1 MNLKL
6 KLLILLF
13 FFSFLNAE
21 YLVYEDINGNKTL
34 DYIKKNQH
42 SIFKKTDK
50 PSLAATQSTIWLSIT
65 LENNSNYTSSQ
76 YIRFR
81 EAFLYKIELHD
92 ENNILK
98 GGSSLSFKNKQLP
111 YVTDTF
117 EIELEQNSTKTVF
130 VRILPKYNS
139 TYAYDI
145 FKSYNEVE
153 KHNNFYE
160 NIFMIY
166 LSTMTLILISA
177 LIIFYIFREKLFIY
191 YIYFI
196 FITIVFQ
203 IFHSGY
209 ILMYVDIPNLVKYA
223 EILALG
229 VLISSTLFI
238 RRFFKEQVKKY
249 PFSKFLFQ
257 TILIMSSLGIVLLLF
272 NFNYYVDLFIE
283 LVIINFGLV
292 SLILFVVYMIIKKV
306 KYSLFIF
313 IGMFTFINTS
323 MYCALYFTGI
333 IDTSYGLVA
342 MQIGS
347 IIESFAFL
355 SLILFRIYNRI
366 HTEKNKSEEY
376 AQKLNEMQILAKM
389 GIWTYNVN
397 NDTLHLD
404 ESARKIYEIDK
415 DVISFNHLFNLIH
428 PEDRSNML
436 KIKEQALLKQNIHEF
451 EFRLILNSNIS
462 NLKYISIHWQFSYNK
477 DNKLSY
483 INGYI
488 INKTEKVLAQK
499 KLENQQL
506 LIMQQQKLAQQ
517 GEMLSMIAH
526 QWRQPLTALS
536 ATTNTLLLKNMVGEK
551 IRSEELHDELNL
563 ISTYTNHL
571 SSTIDDFRNF
581 FKAEKEK
588 TTVSFEELA
597 DRSINII
604 KLSLETN
611 GIKIF
616 KNYNC
621 KKRVATYENEVR
633 QVILNI
639 FKNAEDA
646 LIERKIKDK
655 KIFIETKEDD
665 DYIVLSIND
674 NAGGIKEELIDKIF
688 EAYFSTKKNK
698 DGTGLGLYMSRTII
712 NKHCE
717 GNLEVSNNKH
727 GAVFTIKIPKS

>member
-1 MNLKL
+1 
-6 KLLILLF
+6 
-13 FFSFLNAE
+13 
-21 YLVYEDINGNKTL
+21 
-34 DYIKKNQH
+34 
-42 SIFKKTDK
+42 
-50 PSLAATQSTIWLSIT
+50 
-65 LENNSNYTSSQ
+65 
-76 YIRFR
+76 
-81 EAFLYKIELHD
+81 
-92 ENNILK
+92 
-98 GGSSLSFKNKQLP
+98 
-111 YVTDTF
+111 
-117 EIELEQNSTKTVF
+117 
-130 VRILPKYNS
+130 
-139 TYAYDI
+139 
-145 FKSYNEVE
+145 
-153 KHNNFYE
+153 
-160 NIFMIY
+160 
-166 LSTMTLILISA
+166 
-177 LIIFYIFREKLFIY
+177 
-191 YIYFI
+191 
-196 FITIVFQ
+196 
-203 IFHSGY
+203 
-209 ILMYVDIPNLVKYA
+209 
-223 EILALG
+223 
-229 VLISSTLFI
+229 
-238 RRFFKEQVKKY
+238 
-249 PFSKFLFQ
+249 
-257 TILIMSSLGIVLLLF
+257 
-272 NFNYYVDLFIE
+272 
-283 LVIINFGLV
+283 
-292 SLILFVVYMIIKKV
+292 MIIKKV

>member
-177 LIIFYIFREKLFIY
+177 
-191 YIYFI
+191 
-196 FITIVFQ
+196 
-203 IFHSGY
+203 
-209 ILMYVDIPNLVKYA
+209 LMYVDIPNLVKYA

>member
-1 MNLKL
+1 MNLKF

-42 SIFKKTDK
+42 SIFKKTNK
-50 PSLAATQSTIWLSIT
+50 PSFAATQSTIWLGIT
-65 LENNSNYTSSQ
+65 LKNDLKYTSSQ

-81 EAFLYKIELHD
+81 EAFLYKIELYD

-98 GGSSLSFKNKQLP
+98 GGSSVSFKNKQLP

-117 EIELEQNSTKTVF
+117 KVELEQNSSKTVF
-130 VRILPKYNS
+130 IKILPKYNA

-145 FKSYNEVE
+145 FKSYNEVD
-153 KHNNFYE
+153 KHNDFYE
-160 NIFMIY
+160 NVFMIY
-166 LSTMTLILISA
+166 LSIMTLILTSA
-177 LIIFYIFREKLFIY
+177 LIIFFIFREKLFIY

-196 FITIVFQ
+196 FITIIFQ
-203 IFHSGY
+203 IYHSGY

-223 EILALG
+223 EIFALAA
-229 VLISSTLFI
+229 LIGTTLFI
-238 RRFFKEQVKKY
+238 KNFFKKQVNKY
-249 PFSKFLFQ
+249 TFTKYLFK
-257 TILIMSSLGIVLLLF
+257 TIIGMCLLGIVLLVF
-272 NFNYYVDLFIE
+272 KFSYYVDLFIE
-283 LVIINFGLV
+283 LVIINFGLI
-292 SLILFVVYMIIKKV
+292 SLILFVLYMIIKKV

-333 IDTSYGLVA
+333 IDTSYGLVS

-355 SLILFRIYNRI
+355 SLILFRIYTRI
-366 HTEKNKSEEY
+366 STEKNKSQEY
-376 AQKLNEMQILAKM
+376 AQKLKEMQILAKM
-389 GIWTYNVN
+389 GIWTYYIH

-404 ESARKIYEIDK
+404 ESAKKIYEVDK
-415 DVISFNHLFNLIH
+415 DVISFKHFLNLIH
-428 PEDRSNML
+428 PDDRKNML
-436 KIKEQALLKQNIHEF
+436 KIKKQALSRQDIHEF

-462 NLKYISIHWQFSYNK
+462 KLKYISIHWQFSY
-477 DNKLSY
+477 DHENKLSH

-506 LIMQQQKLAQQ
+506 LIMHQQKLAQQ

-536 ATTNTLLLKNMVGEK
+536 ATTNALILKNMVGKE
-551 IRSEELHDELNL
+551 INSDELYNELKL

-597 DRSINII
+597 DKSLNII

-611 GIKIF
+611 NIKIF

-621 KKRVATYENEVR
+621 KNKFSTYENEVR

-639 FKNAEDA
+639 FKNAEDV
-646 LIERKIKDK
+646 LIERKIEDK
-655 KIFIETKEDD
+655 KIFIETNEEDN
-665 DYIVLSIND
+665 YIVLSIND
-674 NAGGIKEELIDKIF
+674 NAGGIKEELLSKIF

-712 NKHCE
+712 NKHCN
-717 GNLEVSNNKH
+717 GKLEASNNKY

>member
-1 MNLKL
+1 MNLKF

-34 DYIKKNQH
+34 DYIKKNKH
-42 SIFKKTDK
+42 SIFKKTNK
-50 PSLAATQSTIWLSIT
+50 PSFAATQSTIWLSIT
-65 LENNSNYTSSQ
+65 LKNDLKYTSSQ

-81 EAFLYKIELHD
+81 EAFLYKIELYD

-98 GGSSLSFKNKQLP
+98 GGSSVSFKNKQLP

-117 EIELEQNSTKTVF
+117 KVELEQNSSKTVF
-130 VRILPKYNS
+130 IKILPKYNA

-145 FKSYNEVE
+145 FKSYNEVD
-153 KHNNFYE
+153 KHNDFYE
-160 NIFMIY
+160 NVFMIY
-166 LSTMTLILISA
+166 LSIMTLILISA
-177 LIIFYIFREKLFIY
+177 LIIFFIFREKLFIY

-196 FITIVFQ
+196 FITIIFQ
-203 IFHSGY
+203 VYHSGY
-209 ILMYVDIPNLVKYA
+209 ILMYIDIPNLVKYA

-229 VLISSTLFI
+229 VLIGSTLFI
-238 RRFFKEQVKKY
+238 KKFFKEQVKKY

-257 TILIMSSLGIVLLLF
+257 AILIMSSLGIILLLF
-272 NFNYYVDLFIE
+272 NFSYYVDLFIE
-283 LVIINFGLV
+283 LVIINFGLI
-292 SLILFVVYMIIKKV
+292 SLILFVLYMIIKKV

-333 IDTSYGLVA
+333 IDTSYGLVS

-366 HTEKNKSEEY
+366 RIEKNKSEEY
-376 AQKLNEMQILAKM
+376 AQKLKEMQILAKM
-389 GIWTYNVN
+389 GIWTYNII

-404 ESARKIYEIDK
+404 ESSKKIYEVDK
-415 DVISFNHLFNLIH
+415 DVISFKHFLNLIH
-428 PEDRSNML
+428 PDDRKNML
-436 KIKEQALLKQNIHEF
+436 KIKKQALSRQDIHEF
-451 EFRLILNSNIS
+451 EFRLILNSDIS
-462 NLKYISIHWQFSYNK
+462 KLKYISIHWQFSY
-477 DNKLSY
+477 DYENKLSH

-506 LIMQQQKLAQQ
+506 LIMHQQKLAQQ
-517 GEMLSMIAH
+517 GEILSMIAH

-536 ATTNTLLLKNMVGEK
+536 ATTNALILKNMVGKE
-551 IRSEELHDELNL
+551 INSDELYNELKL

-597 DRSINII
+597 DKSLNII

-611 GIKIF
+611 DIKIF

-621 KKRVATYENEVR
+621 KKKFSTYENEVR

-639 FKNAEDA
+639 FKNAEDV
-646 LIERKIKDK
+646 LIERKIEDK
-655 KIFIETKEDD
+655 KIFIETKEENN
-665 DYIVLSIND
+665 YIVLSIND
-674 NAGGIKEELIDKIF
+674 NAGGIKEELLSKIF

-712 NKHCE
+712 NKHCN
-717 GNLEVSNNKH
+717 GKLEASNNKY

>member
-160 NIFMIY
+160 HIFMIY

>member
-1 MNLKL
+1 MNLKF

-21 YLVYEDINGNKTL
+21 YLVHEDINGNKTL
-34 DYIKKNQH
+34 DYIKKNKH
-42 SIFKKTDK
+42 AIFKKTNK
-50 PSLAATQSTIWLSIT
+50 PSFAATQSTIWLSIT
-65 LENNSNYTSSQ
+65 LKNDLKYTSSQ

-81 EAFLYKIELHD
+81 EAFLYKIELYD

-98 GGSSLSFKNKQLP
+98 GGSSVSFKNKQLP

-117 EIELEQNSTKTVF
+117 KVELEQNSSKTVF
-130 VRILPKYNS
+130 IKILPKYNA

-145 FKSYNEVE
+145 FKSYNEVD
-153 KHNNFYE
+153 KHNDFYE
-160 NIFMIY
+160 NVFMIY
-166 LSTMTLILISA
+166 LSIMTLILTSA
-177 LIIFYIFREKLFIY
+177 LIIFFIFREKLFIY

-196 FITIVFQ
+196 FITIIFQ
-203 IFHSGY
+203 IYHSGY

-223 EILALG
+223 EIFALAA
-229 VLISSTLFI
+229 LIGTTLFI
-238 RRFFKEQVKKY
+238 KNFFKKQVNKY
-249 PFSKFLFQ
+249 TFTKYLFK
-257 TILIMSSLGIVLLLF
+257 TIIGMCLLGIVLLVF
-272 NFNYYVDLFIE
+272 KFSYYVDLFIE
-283 LVIINFGLV
+283 LVIINFGLI
-292 SLILFVVYMIIKKV
+292 SLILFVLYMIIKKV

-333 IDTSYGLVA
+333 IDTSYGLVS

-366 HTEKNKSEEY
+366 RTEKNKSQEY
-376 AQKLNEMQILAKM
+376 AQKLKEMQILAKM
-389 GIWTYNVN
+389 GIWTYYIH

-404 ESARKIYEIDK
+404 ESAKKIYEVDK
-415 DVISFNHLFNLIH
+415 DVISFKHFLNLIH
-428 PEDRSNML
+428 PDDRKNML
-436 KIKEQALLKQNIHEF
+436 KIKKQALSRQDIYEF

-462 NLKYISIHWQFSYNK
+462 KLKYISIHWQFSY
-477 DNKLSY
+477 DHENKLSH

-506 LIMQQQKLAQQ
+506 LIMHQQKLAQQ

-536 ATTNTLLLKNMVGEK
+536 ATTNALILKNMVGKE
-551 IRSEELHDELNL
+551 INSEELYNELKL

-597 DRSINII
+597 DKSLNII

-611 GIKIF
+611 NIKIF

-621 KKRVATYENEVR
+621 KKKFSTYENEVR

-639 FKNAEDA
+639 FKNAEDV
-646 LIERKIKDK
+646 LIERKIEDK
-655 KIFIETKEDD
+655 KIFIETKEEDN
-665 DYIVLSIND
+665 YIVLSIND
-674 NAGGIKEELIDKIF
+674 NAGGIKEELLSKIF

-712 NKHCE
+712 NKHCN
-717 GNLEVSNNKH
+717 GKLEASNNKY

>member
-1 MNLKL
+1 MKF

-42 SIFKKTDK
+42 SIFKKTNK
-50 PSLAATQSTIWLSIT
+50 PSFAATQSTIWLSIT
-65 LENNSNYTSSQ
+65 LKNDLKYTSSQ

-81 EAFLYKIELHD
+81 EAFLYKIELYD

-98 GGSSLSFKNKQLP
+98 GGSSVSFKNKQLP

-117 EIELEQNSTKTVF
+117 KVELEQNSSKTVF
-130 VRILPKYNS
+130 IKILPKYNA

-145 FKSYNEVE
+145 FKSYNEVD
-153 KHNNFYE
+153 KHNDFYE
-160 NIFMIY
+160 NVFMIY
-166 LSTMTLILISA
+166 LSIMTLILTSA
-177 LIIFYIFREKLFIY
+177 LIIFFIFREKLFIY

-203 IFHSGY
+203 IYHSGY

-223 EILALG
+223 EIFALAA
-229 VLISSTLFI
+229 LIGTTLFI
-238 RRFFKEQVKKY
+238 KNFFKKQVNKY
-249 PFSKFLFQ
+249 TFTKYLFK
-257 TILIMSSLGIVLLLF
+257 TIIGMCLLGIVLLVF
-272 NFNYYVDLFIE
+272 KFSYYVDLFIE
-283 LVIINFGLV
+283 LVIINFGLI
-292 SLILFVVYMIIKKV
+292 SLILFVLYMIIKKV

-333 IDTSYGLVA
+333 IDTSYGLVS

-366 HTEKNKSEEY
+366 RIEKNKSEEY
-376 AQKLNEMQILAKM
+376 AQKLKEMQILAKM
-389 GIWTYNVN
+389 GIWTYNII

-404 ESARKIYEIDK
+404 ESAKKIYEVDK
-415 DVISFNHLFNLIH
+415 DVISFKHFLNLIH
-428 PEDRSNML
+428 PDDRSNML
-436 KIKEQALLKQNIHEF
+436 KIKKQALSRQDIHEF
-451 EFRLILNSNIS
+451 EFRLILNSDIS
-462 NLKYISIHWQFSYNK
+462 KLKYISIHWQFSY
-477 DNKLSY
+477 DHENKLSH

-506 LIMQQQKLAQQ
+506 LIMHQQKLAQQ

-536 ATTNTLLLKNMVGEK
+536 ATTNALILKNMVGKE
-551 IRSEELHDELNL
+551 INSDELYNELKL

-597 DRSINII
+597 DKSLNII

-611 GIKIF
+611 NIKIF

-621 KKRVATYENEVR
+621 KQKVSTYENEVR

-639 FKNAEDA
+639 FKNAEDV
-646 LIERKIKDK
+646 LIERKIEDK
-655 KIFIETKEDD
+655 KIFIETKEEDN
-665 DYIVLSIND
+665 YIVLSIND
-674 NAGGIKEELIDKIF
+674 NAGGIKEELLSKIF

-712 NKHCE
+712 NKHCN
-717 GNLEVSNNKH
+717 GKLEASNNKY
-727 GAVFTIKIPKS
+727 GAVFSIKIPKS

>member
-1 MNLKL
+1 MNLKF

-42 SIFKKTDK
+42 SIFKKTNK
-50 PSLAATQSTIWLSIT
+50 PSFAATQSTIWLSIT
-65 LENNSNYTSSQ
+65 LKNDLKYTSSQ

-81 EAFLYKIELHD
+81 EAFLYKIELYD

-98 GGSSLSFKNKQLP
+98 GGSSVSFKNKQLP

-117 EIELEQNSTKTVF
+117 KVELEQNSSKTVF
-130 VRILPKYNS
+130 IKILPKYNA

-145 FKSYNEVE
+145 FKSYNEVD
-153 KHNNFYE
+153 KHNDFYE
-160 NIFMIY
+160 NVFMIY
-166 LSTMTLILISA
+166 LSIMTLILTSA
-177 LIIFYIFREKLFIY
+177 LIIFFIFREKLFIY

-203 IFHSGY
+203 IYHSGY

-223 EILALG
+223 EIFALAA
-229 VLISSTLFI
+229 LIGTTLFI
-238 RRFFKEQVKKY
+238 KNFFKKQVNKY
-249 PFSKFLFQ
+249 TFTKYLFK
-257 TILIMSSLGIVLLLF
+257 TIIGMCLLGIVLLVF
-272 NFNYYVDLFIE
+272 KFSYYVDLFIE
-283 LVIINFGLV
+283 LVIINFGLI
-292 SLILFVVYMIIKKV
+292 SLILFVLYMIIKKV

-333 IDTSYGLVA
+333 IDTSYGLVS

-366 HTEKNKSEEY
+366 RIEKNKSEEY
-376 AQKLNEMQILAKM
+376 AQKLKEMQILAKM
-389 GIWTYNVN
+389 GIWTYNII

-404 ESARKIYEIDK
+404 ESAKKIYEVDK
-415 DVISFNHLFNLIH
+415 DVISFKHFLNLIH
-428 PEDRSNML
+428 PDDRSNML
-436 KIKEQALLKQNIHEF
+436 KIKKQALSRQDIHEF
-451 EFRLILNSNIS
+451 EFRLILNSDIS
-462 NLKYISIHWQFSYNK
+462 KLKYISIHWQFSY
-477 DNKLSY
+477 DHENKLSH

-506 LIMQQQKLAQQ
+506 LIMHQQKLAQQ

-536 ATTNTLLLKNMVGEK
+536 ATTNALILKNMVGKE
-551 IRSEELHDELNL
+551 INSDELYNELKL

-597 DRSINII
+597 DKSLNII

-611 GIKIF
+611 NIKIF

-621 KKRVATYENEVR
+621 KQKVSTYENEVR

-639 FKNAEDA
+639 FKNAEDV
-646 LIERKIKDK
+646 LIERKIEDK
-655 KIFIETKEDD
+655 KIFIETKEEDN
-665 DYIVLSIND
+665 YIVLSIND
-674 NAGGIKEELIDKIF
+674 NAGGIKEELLSKIF

-712 NKHCE
+712 NKHCN
-717 GNLEVSNNKH
+717 GKLEASNNKY
-727 GAVFTIKIPKS
+727 GAVFSIKIPKS

>member
-1 MNLKL
+1 MNLKF

-34 DYIKKNQH
+34 DYIKKKQH
-42 SIFKKTDK
+42 SIFKKTNR
-50 PSLAATQSTIWLSIT
+50 PSFAATQSVIWLSIT
-65 LENNSNYTSSQ
+65 LKNDLKYASSQ

-81 EAFLYKIELHD
+81 EAFLYKIELYD

-98 GGSSLSFKNKQLP
+98 GGSSVSFKNKQLP

-117 EIELEQNSTKTVF
+117 KVELEQNSTKTVF
-130 VRILPKYNS
+130 VKILPKYNA

-145 FKSYNEVE
+145 FKSYNKVD
-153 KHNNFYE
+153 KYNDFYE
-160 NIFMIY
+160 NVFMIY
-166 LSTMTLILISA
+166 LSIMTLILTSA
-177 LIIFYIFREKLFIY
+177 IIIFFIFREKLFIY

-196 FITIVFQ
+196 FITIIFQ
-203 IFHSGY
+203 IYHSGY
-209 ILMYVDIPNLVKYA
+209 ILMYVDIPSLVKYA
-223 EILALG
+223 EILALAA
-229 VLISSTLFI
+229 LIGTTLFI
-238 RRFFKEQVKKY
+238 KNFFKKQVNKY
-249 PFSKFLFQ
+249 SFTKYLFQ
-257 TILIMSSLGIVLLLF
+257 AIIAMCSLGIILLLF
-272 NFNYYVDLFIE
+272 NFSYYVDLFIE
-283 LVIINFGLV
+283 LVVINFGLI
-292 SLILFVVYMIIKKV
+292 SLFLFVLYMIIKKV

-333 IDTSYGLVA
+333 IDTSYGLVS

-366 HTEKNKSEEY
+366 NTEKNKSKEY
-376 AQKLNEMQILAKM
+376 AQKLKEMQILAKM
-389 GIWTYNVN
+389 GIWTYDMH
-397 NDTLHLD
+397 NDTIHLD
-404 ESARKIYEIDK
+404 ESAKKIYEVDE
-415 DVISFNHLFNLIH
+415 DVISFEHFFNLVH
-428 PEDRSNML
+428 PEDREDML
-436 KIKEQALLKQNIHEF
+436 KIKEQALLKQDISKF
-451 EFRLILNSNIS
+451 EFRLILDSDITK
-462 NLKYISIHWQFSYNK
+462 LKFISIHWQYSY
-477 DNKLSY
+477 DNENNLNH

-488 INKTEKVLAQK
+488 INRTEKVLAQK

-506 LIMQQQKLAQQ
+506 LIMHQQKLAQQ

-536 ATTNTLLLKNMVGEK
+536 ATTNALLLKNMVGKEINSK
-551 IRSEELHDELNL
+551 ELNDELNL

-597 DRSINII
+597 DKSLNII

-611 GIKIF
+611 DIKIF

-621 KKRVATYENEVR
+621 KQKVSTYENEVK

-639 FKNAEDA
+639 LKNAEDV
-646 LIERKIKDK
+646 LIERKIEDK
-655 KIFIETKEDD
+655 KIFIETKEEDN
-665 DYIVLSIND
+665 YIVLTIND

-688 EAYFSTKKNK
+688 EAYFSTKKNR
-698 DGTGLGLYMSRTII
+698 DGTGLGLHMSRTII
-712 NKHCE
+712 NKHCN
-717 GNLEVSNNKH
+717 GNLEASNNKY
-727 GAVFTIKIPKS
+727 GAVFSIRIPKS

>member
-1 MNLKL
+1 MKF

-34 DYIKKNQH
+34 DYIKKNKH
-42 SIFKKTDK
+42 SIFKKTNK
-50 PSLAATQSTIWLSIT
+50 PSFAATQSTIWLSIT
-65 LENNSNYTSSQ
+65 LKNDLKYTSSQ

-81 EAFLYKIELHD
+81 EAFLYKIELYD

-98 GGSSLSFKNKQLP
+98 GGSSVSFKNKQLP

-117 EIELEQNSTKTVF
+117 KVELEQNSSKTVF
-130 VRILPKYNS
+130 IKILPKYNA

-145 FKSYNEVE
+145 FKSYNEVD
-153 KHNNFYE
+153 KHNDFYE
-160 NIFMIY
+160 NVFMIY
-166 LSTMTLILISA
+166 LSIMTLILISA
-177 LIIFYIFREKLFIY
+177 LIIFFIFREKLFIY

-196 FITIVFQ
+196 FITIIFQ
-203 IFHSGY
+203 VYHSGY
-209 ILMYVDIPNLVKYA
+209 ILMYIDIPNLVKYA

-229 VLISSTLFI
+229 VLIGSTLFI
-238 RRFFKEQVKKY
+238 KKFFKEQVKKY

-257 TILIMSSLGIVLLLF
+257 AILIMSSLGIILLLF
-272 NFNYYVDLFIE
+272 NFSYYVDLFIE
-283 LVIINFGLV
+283 LVIINFGLI
-292 SLILFVVYMIIKKV
+292 SLILFVLYMIIKKV

-333 IDTSYGLVA
+333 IDTSYGLVS

-366 HTEKNKSEEY
+366 RIEKNKSEEY
-376 AQKLNEMQILAKM
+376 AQKLKEMQILAKM
-389 GIWTYNVN
+389 GIWTYNII

-404 ESARKIYEIDK
+404 ESSKKIYEVDK
-415 DVISFNHLFNLIH
+415 DVISFKHFLNLIH
-428 PEDRSNML
+428 PDDRKNML
-436 KIKEQALLKQNIHEF
+436 KIKKQALSRQDIHEF
-451 EFRLILNSNIS
+451 EFRLILNSDIS
-462 NLKYISIHWQFSYNK
+462 KLKYISIHWQFSY
-477 DNKLSY
+477 DYENKLSH

-506 LIMQQQKLAQQ
+506 LIMHQQKLAQQ
-517 GEMLSMIAH
+517 GEILSMIAH

-536 ATTNTLLLKNMVGEK
+536 ATTNALILKNMVGKE
-551 IRSEELHDELNL
+551 INSDELYNELKL

-597 DRSINII
+597 DKSLNII

-611 GIKIF
+611 DIKIF

-621 KKRVATYENEVR
+621 KKKFSTYENEVR

-639 FKNAEDA
+639 FKNAEDV
-646 LIERKIKDK
+646 LIERKIEDK
-655 KIFIETKEDD
+655 KIFIETKEENN
-665 DYIVLSIND
+665 YIVLSIND
-674 NAGGIKEELIDKIF
+674 NAGGIKEELLSKIF

-712 NKHCE
+712 NKHCN
-717 GNLEVSNNKH
+717 GKLEASNNKY